1 MTTKVGV
8 LGAGISG
15 LGAALLAN
23 ARGYEVIVSD
33 GSEISADRKKIL
45 EQHNIPF
52 EEKGHTL
59 EKLVACDIIVKSP
72 GIPNDSSV
80 LQALHVEGKDVIG
93 EIEWAFRN
101 VDGKIIGITGSNGK
115 TTTTGLCHHFLESA
129 GISAA
134 KVGNVGEGFC
144 HFLAEHSAEWY
155 VCELSSFQLEDVITF
170 KSDIAILL
178 NITADHLDRYDYN
191 LDKYAEAKMRI
202 VKTMTESDT
211 LIYNAMDPITV
222 AKVVSTQ
229 IDARLWS
236 IREMDMIEDDK
247 VYVKDDL
254 ILDLSASRLMGK
266 HNQVNVIAAARAA
279 LLAGCPSETLQSS
292 LESFVNESH
301 RMETVGEKREVRY
314 INDSKATN
322 VDAVYYAL
330 EAMKTPVIWI
340 AGGLDKGNDYGAI
353 VDLVKKKVKA
363 LICLG
368 LDNSKLYEAFSTE
381 VYYISETT
389 SVHEAVSRAASL
401 ASAGDT
407 VLLSPA
413 CASFDL
419 FKDYRD
425 RGDQFKKAVNEL

>member
-15 LGAALLAN
+15 IGAALLAN

-33 GSEISADRKKIL
+33 GSEISAERKKIL